1 MESRID
7 QFRNFVRKYPGIKD
21 VVKNGNKTWQALYED
36 WVMLGEDDS
45 AWDIYKSVPNS
56 SDLGSKKL
64 DELLTTS
71 NIKNIIEYVKK
82 INPDNISKTLN
93 TVQKVLQ
100 ITQSF
105 GRAAGKRSF
114 FLGNFDRRCDF
125 KYCQIPFKKVVRRQ
139 FYLV

>member
-7 QFRNFVRKYPGIKD
+7 QFRNFVKKYPGIKD

-45 AWDIYKSVPNS
+45 AWDIYKSIPNS

-105 GRAAGKRSF
+105 GNKPSPGLYNANYNSWW
-114 FLGNFDRRCDF
+114 D
-125 KYCQIPFKKVVRRQ
+125 
-139 FYLV
+139 

>member
-7 QFRNFVRKYPGIKD
+7 EFRNFVKKYPKIKD
-21 VVKNGNKTWQALYED
+21 VVKSGNKSWQTLYED

-45 AWDIYKSVPNS
+45 VWDIYKSTTS
-56 SDLGSKKL
+56 TSDFGSKKI

-71 NIKNIIEYVKK
+71 NIKNVIDYVKK

-105 GRAAGKRSF
+105 GNKPSPGLYNANYNSWW
-114 FLGNFDRRCDF
+114 D
-125 KYCQIPFKKVVRRQ
+125 
-139 FYLV
+139 

>member
-45 AWDIYKSVPNS
+45 AWDIYKSIPNS

-105 GRAAGKRSF
+105 GNKPSPGLYNANYNSWW
-114 FLGNFDRRCDF
+114 D
-125 KYCQIPFKKVVRRQ
+125 
-139 FYLV
+139 